1 MLCFPAI
8 KDVERGPVLFV
19 SHFFAGRTN
28 KYFRDLLVEY
38 TLGPQAYILWF
49 HAIPTNFPLLS
60 FIPTVLWAE
69 SKELCAHHCWP

>member
-38 TLGPQAYILWF
+38 TLTPQADVLWF
-49 HAIPTNFPLLS
+49 HTGLTDFSLFN
-60 FIPTVLWAE
+60 FIPTVLRAE
-69 SKELCAHHCWP
+69 SK